1 MSSPIRLVAV
11 DLDGTL
17 LNDSKDVSE
26 RTIRAFAG
34 LPERGVKVVIA
45 SARPPRS
52 VRPIYQKLNLA
63 TWQINYNGALIWD
76 EGEKQVVH
84 HQPMSGALV
93 REIVDT
99 ARDFYDDLL
108 VSCEILDRWY
118 TDRPDNSY
126 TNDLSE
132 VKEKNCKLIDNA
144 NVSILS
150 SPMVAPKAA
159 GSGGRSEDQ
168 KAGSNVNQAA
178 RVAPSTQKERDAEAR
193 RILEQELQQQQARLE
208 QQLKA
213 YNNGQPDYL
222 PSERLVG
229 GGVKGGEY
237 AQRVATMKDQIAM
250 TQANIAALQRELQK
264 YPQ

>member
-1 MSSPIRLVAV
+1 MRATMTLFAQLTARLTARSSVRYA
-11 DLDGTL
+11 
-17 LNDSKDVSE
+17 
-26 RTIRAFAG
+26 AFALFASLAG
-34 LPERGVKVVIA
+34 A
-45 SARPPRS
+45 SAA
-52 VRPIYQKLNLA
+52 VAQ
-63 TWQINYNGALIWD
+63 
-76 EGEKQVVH
+76 
-84 HQPMSGALV
+84 
-93 REIVDT
+93 
-99 ARDFYDDLL
+99 
-108 VSCEILDRWY
+108 
-118 TDRPDNSY
+118 TDPQRVYRCPDNSY

-132 VKEKNCKLIDNA
+132 VKAKNCKLIDNA

-150 SPMVAPKAA
+150 SPGMTPKVI
-159 GSGGRSEDQ
+159 GSGSKPSAQNAEPSG
-168 KAGSNVNQAA
+168 NQAA
-178 RVAPSTQKERDAEAR
+178 RVAPSTQKERDLEAR

-237 AQRVATMKDQIAM
+237 AQRVAQMKDQIAM

>member
-1 MSSPIRLVAV
+1 MTPFVRLTVRYA
-11 DLDGTL
+11 
-17 LNDSKDVSE
+17 
-26 RTIRAFAG
+26 AFAVFAAVAG
-34 LPERGVKVVIA
+34 A
-45 SARPPRS
+45 SAA
-52 VRPIYQKLNLA
+52 VAQ
-63 TWQINYNGALIWD
+63 
-76 EGEKQVVH
+76 
-84 HQPMSGALV
+84 
-93 REIVDT
+93 
-99 ARDFYDDLL
+99 
-108 VSCEILDRWY
+108 
-118 TDRPDNSY
+118 TDPQRVYRCPDNSY

-150 SPMVAPKAA
+150 SPIVAPKAA

-168 KAGSNVNQAA
+168 KAGSNLNQAA

-237 AQRVATMKDQIAM
+237 AQRVGAMKDQIAM